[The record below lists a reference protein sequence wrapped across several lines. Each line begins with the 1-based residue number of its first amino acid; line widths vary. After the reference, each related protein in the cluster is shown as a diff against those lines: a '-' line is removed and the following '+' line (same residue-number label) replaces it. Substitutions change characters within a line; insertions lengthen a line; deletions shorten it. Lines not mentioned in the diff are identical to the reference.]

1 MSNERRQI
9 LQMLSDG
16 KIGPDE
22 AERLL
27 DAINKSTEVKPEAEA
42 CCDTKNPKWLRVD
55 VKCDP
60 SEHNG
65 RESVNVKVPLALLKA
80 GVKLGSLMPDKV
92 RAKVSA
98 HMGEHGIDLSDM
110 DAQKLDSFILT
121 LCECPI
127 EVDSEKDKVRIYCC

>member
-9 LQMLSDG
+9 LQMLSEG
-16 KIGPDE
+16 KIDTDE

-27 DAINKSTEVKPEAEA
+27 DALNRGDQPQAAAVQPSGK
-42 CCDTKNPKWLRVD
+42 PKWLRVE

-60 SEHNG
+60 DEHNG
-65 RESVNVKVPLALLKA
+65 RENVNVKVPLSLLRA
-80 GVKLGSLMPDKV
+80 GVKLGSLMPEKA
-92 RAKVSA
+92 RAKMTA
-98 HMGEHGIDLSDM
+98 HMGSHGIDLGDL
-110 DAQKLDSFILT
+110 DADKLDGFIGA